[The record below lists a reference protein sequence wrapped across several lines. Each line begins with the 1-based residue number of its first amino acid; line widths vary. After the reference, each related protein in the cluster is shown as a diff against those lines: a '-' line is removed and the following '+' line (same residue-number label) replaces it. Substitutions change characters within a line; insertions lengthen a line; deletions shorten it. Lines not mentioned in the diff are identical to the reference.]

1 MPHFDSGEKKKKTQK
16 PPLRQQSPACGIKT
30 RFFNCQK
37 QLTSLGKTPGC

>member
-1 MPHFDSGEKKKKTQK
+1 MPHIDSGEKKKTKN
-16 PPLRQQSPACGIKT
+16 PLRQQSPAYGIKT